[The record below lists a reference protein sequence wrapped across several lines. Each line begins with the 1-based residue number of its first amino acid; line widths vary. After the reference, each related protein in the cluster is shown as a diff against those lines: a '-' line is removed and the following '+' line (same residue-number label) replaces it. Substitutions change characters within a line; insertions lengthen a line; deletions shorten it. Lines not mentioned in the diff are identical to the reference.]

1 MSQVIYSIRGRYKP
15 YLIWI
20 KRVWENEIVWYIF
33 FEIFYMRRPQCR
45 PADIAEFSLFYS
57 CLSLAELDGMDG
69 GCAIVQ
75 KNACCITSALHCIL
89 RHSLIG
95 N

>member
-69 GCAIVQ
+69 GCAIIFKKMHVVLHLL
-75 KNACCITSALHCIL
+75 CIV
-89 RHSLIG
+89 SLG
-95 N
+95 TH